1 VGEWFGVD
9 AWWDLKQRGFDA
21 VSQVL
26 VLLAGGASLDVFRD
40 PCFGAR
46 PEIFSVDA
54 SDCFVSSGVAIDG
67 TFVPDV
73 H

>member
-1 VGEWFGVD
+1 M
-9 AWWDLKQRGFDA
+9 
-21 VSQVL
+21 SQIL

-40 PCFGAR
+40 PCFGTW
-46 PEIFSVDA
+46 PEVFPVDT
-54 SDCFVSSGVAIDG
+54 SDRFVSSGVAIDG